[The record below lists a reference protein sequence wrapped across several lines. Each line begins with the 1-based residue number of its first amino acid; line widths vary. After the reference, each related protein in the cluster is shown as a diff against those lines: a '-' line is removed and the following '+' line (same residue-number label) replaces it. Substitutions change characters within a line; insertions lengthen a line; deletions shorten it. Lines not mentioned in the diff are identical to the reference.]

1 MVFVLGCYLC
11 VRILSLLIL
20 ETSFHMYEQLSA
32 EFPFCWNMNL
42 CSHPQFLHHPSV
54 HRVPDLVGG
63 STELLELKQKPY
75 DPIESEVY

>member
-1 MVFVLGCYLC
+1 
-11 VRILSLLIL
+11 
-20 ETSFHMYEQLSA
+20 
-32 EFPFCWNMNL
+32 
-42 CSHPQFLHHPSV
+42 V